1 MKQSSY
7 MYDVWYFL
15 IYPIL
20 FHLLFNA
27 GSDPLSLFHYV
38 PVGHKQKFEHHSANQ
53 LLKIPGVLPTFEFPS
68 GKPKKVRAS
77 CFGFDSAGRCVL
89 NTLWILTPVLMEI
102 TGSLLSQTFEAVPHS
117 TENKQNSKNQTLPQC
132 GLLIFSFASY

>member
-1 MKQSSY
+1 
-7 MYDVWYFL
+7 MYYVWYFL

-38 PVGHKQKFEHHSANQ
+38 RVGHKQKFEHHSANQ

-68 GKPKKVRAS
+68 GKPKK
-77 CFGFDSAGRCVL
+77 AGVPAALVL
-89 NTLWILTPVLMEI
+89 TQKAGV
-102 TGSLLSQTFEAVPHS
+102 
-117 TENKQNSKNQTLPQC
+117 C
-132 GLLIFSFASY
+132 